1 MEQPE
6 EPTAVI
12 QMKRDFEQFL
22 SGSRHNRSGLQFNLD
37 LDITENLGGL
47 SSYSNS
53 SLSVNSLLGNITDIE
68 DFL

>member
-12 QMKRDFEQFL
+12 RMKRDFEQFL